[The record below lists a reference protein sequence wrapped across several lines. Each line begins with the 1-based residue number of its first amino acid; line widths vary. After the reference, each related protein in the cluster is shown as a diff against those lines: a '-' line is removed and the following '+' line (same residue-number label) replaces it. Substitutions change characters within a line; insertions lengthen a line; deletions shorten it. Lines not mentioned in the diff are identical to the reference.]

1 MLEDQ
6 RPLAS
11 TSILSYTACVHVH
24 WCSHLYKTCSSG
36 SDKQGITSIKQDK
49 NYLPARGKGV
59 TMEQQLDARLPLLQD
74 ADVEDKIVLL
84 RVDHNVVKKGVI
96 QDPYRIDQTIGTI
109 FNIVE
114 RGGRPIIMTHIG
126 RPKDKKTGTI
136 SVNQATSVEPIA
148 EYLER
153 KLHTKIFCPTFR
165 TEADVGIKSIDT
177 SINLAI
183 RELKEKKIGAIYLP
197 NTRWFTG
204 EESEKED
211 REAFALQLAG
221 LADVFVNDAF
231 GSWQPHVSTYDITKY
246 LPSFAGYLLQK
257 EMQNLTQVLQPE
269 RPFISVV
276 AGAKYNTKIG
286 PLNEIYKKVD
296 KLILG
301 GIIYNTYLCAK
312 YGVSINGIEPEDVE
326 AAKNL
331 VEMDRKYHKI
341 LELPYMYESE
351 TMEGKI
357 EGQYRIRSLDEFKK
371 GIKFKYILDIASK
384 SFEDPEISKMLNSAK
399 TIFVNAVMGYTPYF
413 TEGSAALDSKIDHNA
428 EASKLYGGGDTL
440 QEFKNLCP
448 GLYLSTLDNS
458 KYYFFTGGG
467 TVLKA
472 IEEGTPYGLDPV
484 KALIDNG
491 GKAP

>member
-1 MLEDQ
+1 
-6 RPLAS
+6 
-11 TSILSYTACVHVH
+11 
-24 WCSHLYKTCSSG
+24 
-36 SDKQGITSIKQDK
+36 
-49 NYLPARGKGV
+49 
-59 TMEQQLDARLPLLQD
+59 MERATIDPKLPLLQD
-74 ADVEDKIVLL
+74 ADVESKIVLL
-84 RVDHNVVKKGVI
+84 RVDHNVVKKGII

-126 RPKDKKTGTI
+126 RPKDKSGKITI
-136 SVNQATSVEPIA
+136 DQSTSVEPIA

-153 KLHTKIFCPTFR
+153 KLHTRIFCPRFR
-165 TEADVGIKSIDT
+165 PEGDAGIKSIDT

-183 RELKEKKIGAIYLP
+183 RDLKEKRVGAIYLP
-197 NTRWFTG
+197 NTRWFQG
-204 EESEKED
+204 EESETEKK
-211 REAFALQLAG
+211 EAFALQLAG
-221 LADVFVNDAF
+221 LADVYVNDAF
-231 GSWQPHVSTYDITKY
+231 GSWQPHVSTYDITRY
-246 LPSFAGYLLQK
+246 LPSFAGYLMQK
-257 EMQNLTQVLQPE
+257 EIQNLNQVLTPE
-269 RPFISVV
+269 RPFIAVV

-301 GIIYNTYLCAK
+301 GLIYNTYLCAK
-312 YGVSINGIEPEDVE
+312 YDVSIEGIEPEDVE

-331 VEMDRKYHKI
+331 VKMDKNHHKI
-341 LELPYMYESE
+341 MELPYLYESD

-357 EGQYRIRSLDEFKK
+357 EGKYRIRALNEFNK
-371 GIKFKYILDIASK
+371 GKKFKYILDIAQE
-384 SFEDPEISKMLNSAK
+384 SFSDPTISDTLDSAK

-413 TEGSAALDSKIDHNA
+413 TEGSAALDSKIDHNTNA
-428 EASKLYGGGDTL
+428 NKLYGGGDTL

-472 IEEGTPYGLDPV
+472 IEGGTPYGLAPV
-484 KALIDNG
+484 KALIENG
-491 GKAP
+491 GKVP